1 MAEIGYARVSTDD
14 QHAEI
19 QVERLVAAGCS
30 KVFCD
35 QGVSGSKAS
44 RPEWDKC
51 LAYLREGDVLVAVK
65 LDRFGRSTKHLLEVA
80 ADLEARD
87 VGFKCLDQPIDT
99 TSPVG
104 RLLFTILAAVAEFER
119 DLIIERTHAG
129 LEAARARGNMG
140 GRPKSW
146 TPQQQRT
153 ACMLRDAGEMSPGEI
168 AGLLGVSR
176 ATYYRLVSSGAVA
189 V

>member
-1 MAEIGYARVSTDD
+1 MAEIGYTRVSTDD

-35 QGVSGSKAS
+35 HGVSGSKAS

-51 LAYLREGDVLVAVK
+51 LVYLHEGDVLVAVK

-80 ADLEARD
+80 ADLEARG
-87 VGFKCLDQPIDT
+87 VGLKCLDQPVDT
-99 TSPVG
+99 TPVG
-104 RLLFTILAAVAEFER
+104 KLLFTILAAVAQFER
-119 DLIIERTHAG
+119 DLIIERTHDG
-129 LEAARARGNMG
+129 LKAARARGNMG

-153 ACMLRDAGEMSPGEI
+153 A
-168 AGLLGVSR
+168 
-176 ATYYRLVSSGAVA
+176 
-189 V
+189 